1 MALGRRSTPK
11 KKAATAKKSKQAKA
25 PGQPDPGTLPFK
37 FVSLQS
43 PPDDTYA
50 DGMSGIAVG
59 RDVVKL
65 EFYRSVGFDAEE
77 KKEVRILSHR
87 LVLPRSAI
95 PELMQMLQGYSQAV
109 QQAAQKMAD
118 RSEAETKT

>member
-11 KKAATAKKSKQAKA
+11 KKVTDVKKSNENKTS
-25 PGQPDPGTLPFK
+25 GQQDPDALPFK
-37 FVSLQS
+37 FVQLQT

-50 DGMSGIAVG
+50 DGIIGIAAG

-65 EFYRSVGFDAEE
+65 EFYRSVGFDAEDN
-77 KKEVRILSHR
+77 KEIRILSHR
-87 LVLPRSAI
+87 LVLPRSSL
-95 PELMQMLQGYSQAV
+95 PELMRMLQGYSQAV

-118 RSEAETKT
+118 QSKAGAKN